1 MTHYI
6 FDMDGTLFQT
16 NAVLAHALED
26 VFHELRQTGRWEGE
40 TPVALYQQ
48 IMGVSLPEVWQTLL
62 PDFSAADQQAADQK
76 FRNSLEQ
83 AVKAGHGRLYPGT
96 VELLTRLK
104 QAGHFVYIAS
114 NGWPSYLSA
123 IVTTY
128 GLEAYIDHVYSI
140 EDIRSGDKSTLVR
153 EICKT
158 HYISSG
164 YVVGDRLSDFKA
176 AHANG
181 LAAIGCQFDFAQEQ
195 ELAVADRVVKELS
208 AVY

>member
-26 VFHELRQTGRWEGE
+26 VFHDLRQAGRWEGD
-40 TPVALYQQ
+40 TPLALYQQ
-48 IMGVSLPEVWQTLL
+48 IMGVSLPEVWATLL
-62 PDFSAADQQAADQK
+62 PDFSLAEQHAADLK
-76 FRNSLEQ
+76 FRRSLEQ
-83 AVKAGHGRLYPGT
+83 AVEAGHGKLYPGT
-96 VELLTRLK
+96 VELLVRLK
-104 QAGHFVYIAS
+104 QAGHPVYIAS

-123 IVTTY
+123 IVRTY
-128 GLEAYIDHVYSI
+128 GLEVYIDHVYSI
-140 EDIRSGDKSTLVR
+140 EDIASGNKSALVR
-153 EICKT
+153 EICQT
-158 HYISSG
+158 HDITSG

-181 LAAIGCQFDFAQEQ
+181 LLAIGCQFDFAQEQ
-195 ELAVADRVVKELS
+195 ELAVADRVVQELS

>member
-76 FRNSLEQ
+76 FRRSIEQ

-140 EDIRSGDKSTLVR
+140 EDIRSGDKSALVR

-158 HYISSG
+158 HAISSG

-176 AHANG
+176 AHTNG
-181 LAAIGCQFDFAQEQ
+181 LLAIGCQFDFAQEQ
-195 ELAVADRVVKELS
+195 ELAVADRVVNELS

>member
-16 NAVLAHALED
+16 NAVLAHTLEE

-40 TPVALYQQ
+40 TPLALYQK
-48 IMGVSLPEVWQTLL
+48 IMGVSLPKVWETLL
-62 PDFSAADQQAADQK
+62 PDFSAADQQVVDQK
-76 FRNSLEQ
+76 FRHSLEQ
-83 AVKAGHGRLYPGT
+83 AVKSGHGCLYPRT
-96 VELLTRLK
+96 VELLARLK
-104 QAGHFVYIAS
+104 QAGHSVYIAS

-140 EDIRSGDKSTLVR
+140 EDIHSGDKSALVR

-158 HYISSG
+158 NDISSG

-176 AHANG
+176 AQANG
-181 LAAIGCQFDFAQEQ
+181 LVAIGCQFDFAQEQ
-195 ELAVADRVVKELS
+195 ELVVADRIVTELS